1 MLERDQHVQF
11 TLRYMISH
19 TTSCQKRKTKNGYL
33 KQVVQ
38 LQTNQSHA
46 AHVSD
51 PVNQVYSRLSNL
63 SDNCTCY
70 SQILPPNRVGPEDAI
85 NVLLHKKEISFRW
98 NYARAPFPSSDRNT
112 LSFFTP
118 WVLKTTCVSD
128 KILSNIWN
136 INHFKFR
143 NIKTIWVDLSCKLLL
158 QKCIYFSFW

>member
-1 MLERDQHVQF
+1 VRHSPRGAYTPFPCVYIQGSTPSSINSFAPIPFLLLSTQTTVHLWTNNIGSLINVCLCIFLEKMLERDQHVQF

-85 NVLLHKKEISFRW
+85 NVLLHKKEISFR
-98 NYARAPFPSSDRNT
+98 
-112 LSFFTP
+112 
-118 WVLKTTCVSD
+118 
-128 KILSNIWN
+128 
-136 INHFKFR
+136 
-143 NIKTIWVDLSCKLLL
+143 
-158 QKCIYFSFW
+158 